1 MKRLHFI
8 VCKSLVIV
16 AIEVV
21 AAYSLFTGQRGR
33 VCI

>member
-1 MKRLHFI
+1 
-8 VCKSLVIV
+8 VSKSLVIV

-21 AAYSLFTGQRGR
+21 AEYSLFTGERGR

>member
-1 MKRLHFI
+1 
-8 VCKSLVIV
+8 LVIV